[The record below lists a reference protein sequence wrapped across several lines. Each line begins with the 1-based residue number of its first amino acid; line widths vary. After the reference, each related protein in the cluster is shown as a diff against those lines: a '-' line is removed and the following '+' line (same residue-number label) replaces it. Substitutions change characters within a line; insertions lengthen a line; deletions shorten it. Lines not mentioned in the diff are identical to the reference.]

1 MVSPTIVNLNMN
13 FNYHTLDL
21 VANLMIIGYFSY
33 MTTQYCL
40 KRYDIN
46 LLDVID
52 QVINKIVKETSDHNS
67 SSQTSDVLTSDSDT
81 NTSESITSKKK
92 I

>member
-1 MVSPTIVNLNMN
+1 MMVSPTIVNLNMN
-13 FNYHTLDL
+13 FSYYTIDL
-21 VANLMIIGYFSY
+21 VANLMVIGYFSY

-46 LLDVID
+46 LLEVID
-52 QVINKIVKETSDHNS
+52 QVINKIVKETSDVN
-67 SSQTSDVLTSDSDT
+67 TSDVNTSDTDI
-81 NTSESITSKKK
+81 SESIASKKK